1 MPAILFRPQ
10 NTGYH
15 PPLCLRV
22 AGAKLPW
29 FPLLLLKLCTQV
41 YQLHLSIWLITLWT
55 QSHWGPLKMSPW
67 ATGCSCFSFCCT
79 TGLAAKWGPAV
90 SQRSSSPSSVSCS
103 SSPSLTASSSEM
115 LGSSGP
121 WGSCSNASMCC
132 SSSCKHLY
140 TLRISVA
147 SMRALSIFA
156 LSAVRKIYSMVPV
169 AVHATLFGKW
179 ELTARNAFSVL
190 SGEPYVAS
198 QSSTR
203 PHAERVVATWYH
215 MLYGGH
221 WLPPSSGALGS
232 PTCWYPADLLG
243 ASGSSACWISC
254 LLCQLYHWSCSWCQ
268 LSCCSYCW
276 LNPG

>member
-1 MPAILFRPQ
+1 
-10 NTGYH
+10 
-15 PPLCLRV
+15 
-22 AGAKLPW
+22 
-29 FPLLLLKLCTQV
+29 
-41 YQLHLSIWLITLWT
+41 
-55 QSHWGPLKMSPW
+55 
-67 ATGCSCFSFCCT
+67 
-79 TGLAAKWGPAV
+79 
-90 SQRSSSPSSVSCS
+90 
-103 SSPSLTASSSEM
+103 M

-221 WLPPSSGALGS
+221 WLPPSSGASGCYPAGYPSSSSVEPQAPLPAG
-232 PTCWYPADLLG
+232 YPADYTNYLG
-243 ASGSSACWISC
+243 IARCVN
-254 LLCQLYHWSCSWCQ
+254 CS
-268 LSCCSYCW
+268 
-276 LNPG
+276 LNPW